1 MKLDKTRKDKGTSK
15 AVFFKIFMGP
25 FGVGGEDLFGE
36 WYFISG

>member
-1 MKLDKTRKDKGTSK
+1 MKLDKTEKTKELLRLCFSK
-15 AVFFKIFMGP
+15 SFMGP